1 MLGKRKVSLK
11 NEQVKDW
18 TIVFKTPIN
27 SRAEI
32 VRGVLN
38 DRGIEAV
45 IINKKDSSIHFNIGQ
60 VEVLVPNEQILE
72 SLKIVNDEISFR

>member
-1 MLGKRKVSLK
+1 M
-11 NEQVKDW
+11 KDW
-18 TIVFKTPIN
+18 TVVFKSPIS

-45 IINKKDSSIHFNIGQ
+45 IINKKDSSLHFNIGQ
-60 VEVLVPNEQILE
+60 IEVLVPNEQVLE
-72 SLKIVNDEISFR
+72 SLKIVNDEISFK